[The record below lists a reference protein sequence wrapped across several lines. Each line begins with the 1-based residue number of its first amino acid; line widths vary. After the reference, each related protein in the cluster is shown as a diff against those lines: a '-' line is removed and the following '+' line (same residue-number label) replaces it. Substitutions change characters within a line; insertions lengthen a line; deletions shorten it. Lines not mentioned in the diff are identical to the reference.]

1 MQDAPPNDASSVADA
16 FSRIARAID
25 RASSV
30 PVAVQLRGALEYGI
44 GTGEIA
50 VGARLPSVRNLAQ
63 MLGLSPVTV
72 SNVYAA
78 LQTAGHIEGRI
89 GSGTF
94 VAESRALN
102 RPGPDQLR
110 ALEAR
115 ITELVRLGA
124 AIGLTPAEL
133 AFRITGTPT
142 APRRGMR
149 LLMLGKFHDATEFYA
164 QEIRPHLAEG
174 DTILARTIQQLST
187 LSRPEVDLVVAPRT
201 SRAEAEALFPGT
213 PVVGITL
220 IPNEATRV
228 ALAGIPPEAQVAVV
242 SYFPDFMTIMKT
254 GIMRF
259 APHVTQMTAMVRD
272 DPGLPGVLDRA
283 DVLIHSTGADY
294 LRDKFA
300 PARIAIE
307 YRHTPD
313 MNSIRS
319 ELLPAIEA
327 RRAGTA
333 SHSQSQTEKDGPRE
347 DNRQQLA

>member
-1 MQDAPPNDASSVADA
+1 MSDDASTIDEA

-25 RASSV
+25 RASSI

-44 GTGEIA
+44 GTGEIPA
-50 VGARLPSVRNLAQ
+50 GARLPSVRNLAQ
-63 MLGLSPVTV
+63 TLGLSPVTV
-72 SNVYAA
+72 SHVYAT
-78 LQTAGHIEGRI
+78 LQSAGHIEGRI

-94 VAESRALN
+94 VAESRELS
-102 RPGPDQLR
+102 RPRPEQLR
-110 ALEAR
+110 ELESR
-115 ITELVRLGA
+115 IGELVRLGA
-124 AIGLTPAEL
+124 SIGLTPAEL

-149 LLMLGKFHDATEFYA
+149 LLMLGKFQDATEFYA
-164 QEIRPHLAEG
+164 QEIRRHLGGG
-174 DTILARTIQQLST
+174 DEILARTIQPLSDHQ
-187 LSRPEVDLVVAPRT
+187 RPPVDRVVAARP
-201 SRAEAEALFPGT
+201 SRAAAEALFPGT

-220 IPNEATRV
+220 IPNETTRV
-228 ALAGIPPEAQVAVV
+228 ALAAIPPEAHVAVV

-272 DPGLPGVLDRA
+272 DPGLPGLLNRA

-294 LRDKFA
+294 LRDQFA
-300 PARIAIE
+300 PNKAAVE

-313 MNSIRS
+313 NNSIRS

-327 RRAGTA
+327 RRARAAG
-333 SHSQSQTEKDGPRE
+333 QTQNEKDGSRE
-347 DNRQQLA
+347 DHRQQLD

>member
-1 MQDAPPNDASSVADA
+1 MNDATPAVDEA

-63 MLGLSPVTV
+63 TLGLSPVTV
-72 SNVYAA
+72 SHVYAT
-78 LQTAGHIEGRI
+78 LQAAGHIEGRV

-94 VAESRALN
+94 VAESRDPR

-110 ALEAR
+110 DLEAR
-115 ITELVRLGA
+115 IGELVRLGA
-124 AIGLTPAEL
+124 SLGLTPAEL
-133 AFRITGTPT
+133 AFRITGVATTP
-142 APRRGMR
+142 RHGLR

-164 QEIRPHLAEG
+164 QEIRRHLPDG
-174 DTILARTIQQLST
+174 DEIIARTIQDLSN
-187 LSRPEVDLVVAPRT
+187 SQRPQVDLVIAART
-201 SRAEAEALFPGT
+201 TRPEAEGLFPGI

-228 ALAGIPPEAQVAVV
+228 ALASIPPEAQVAVV

-259 APHVTQMTAMVRD
+259 APHVTKMTAMVRD
-272 DPGLPGVLDRA
+272 DPGLPGLLTRA

-294 LRDKFA
+294 LRDQFPPQK
-300 PARIAIE
+300 PCVE

-313 MNSIRS
+313 INSIRS

-327 RRAGTA
+327 RRAHATDRTA
-333 SHSQSQTEKDGPRE
+333 GRAQHEKDG
-347 DNRQQLA
+347 